1 MKPPE
6 RLAAPG
12 QGAWPRIA
20 QRAIDT
26 ASRSPVL
33 WPAIVRGIVA
43 VRCLEH
49 RLLCLR
55 HGRASTPAARLLPPG
70 TAAGR
75 HCHVLANGESVLCT
89 IASIRDGDFV
99 IAMNAGALLPC
110 RIDLYLHEVFPATG
124 VDALANDLPYE
135 RNVAGARAMVG
146 HVARHHPRAIRVLK
160 NLARTNPG
168 PDLFDPAGEAVLLR
182 EVIFPAVG
190 PQGGGCAWQAVVE
203 RMLDE
208 REPYVIQSLSSVVC
222 ALLVAHRAGF
232 RSVSV
237 HGLDG
242 GGNHFFHADGFRES
256 LDGEARALLDWIVTY
271 TPKVERDRAYT
282 PGSRSVGIVD
292 LLTQALRARRI
303 TVDDLAAASRTAPG

>member
-1 MKPPE
+1 M
-6 RLAAPG
+6 
-12 QGAWPRIA
+12 
-20 QRAIDT
+20 
-26 ASRSPVL
+26 L
-33 WPAIVRGIVA
+33 WPALVRVIVA
-43 VRCLEH
+43 MRRLEH

-55 HGRASTPAARLLPPG
+55 HGRRSTPAAKLLPPG
-70 TAAGR
+70 TATGR
-75 HCHVLANGESVLCT
+75 HCHVLANGESVLRT
-89 IASIRDGDFV
+89 ITSIRDGDFV

-110 RIDLYLHEVFPATG
+110 RIDLYLHELFPPVG

-135 RNVAGARAMVG
+135 HNVDGARAMVG
-146 HVARHHPRAIRVLK
+146 YVAKRHPRALRVLK

-168 PDLFDPAGEAVLLR
+168 PARFDPAGQAVLLR

-190 PQGGGCAWQAVVE
+190 PQDGGRAWEAVVE

-222 ALLVAHRAGF
+222 ALLIAHRAGF

-242 GGNHFFHADGFRES
+242 AGNHFFHADGFRDT
-256 LDGEARALLDWIVTY
+256 LDADGRALLDWIVTY
-271 TPKVERDRAYT
+271 TPKIEADRAYA

-303 TVDDLAAASRTAPG
+303 TVDDRAAAARTAPG